1 MIEDFPVIV
10 VLLIVFEVIV
20 ERLKN
25 ELDPVLF
32 DVDEDVDPERIPN
45 GEEESWLVLLNA
57 EIE

>member
-1 MIEDFPVIV
+1 LIEDFPVIV

-45 GEEESWLVLLNA
+45 GEEES
-57 EIE
+57 